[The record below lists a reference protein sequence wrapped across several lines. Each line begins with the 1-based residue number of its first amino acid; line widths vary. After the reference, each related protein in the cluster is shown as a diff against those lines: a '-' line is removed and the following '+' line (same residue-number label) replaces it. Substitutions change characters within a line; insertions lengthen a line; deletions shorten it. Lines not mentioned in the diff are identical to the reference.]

1 MELRLGTKEEEEE
14 RDEEGGEESVARQR
28 KNTSRQRRARGGH
41 ALSELINH
49 PLLLVDL
56 IPQAGQLLV
65 VQAAVRLPL
74 LARSPLPGK
83 HESHREDD
91 GKTFIQ

>member
-1 MELRLGTKEEEEE
+1 M
-14 RDEEGGEESVARQR
+14 ARR
-28 KNTSRQRRARGGH
+28 SENTSKQRRTRGGH
-41 ALSELINH
+41 VLSELVDH

-74 LARSPLPGK
+74 LARSPL
-83 HESHREDD
+83 RE
-91 GKTFIQ
+91 TRLNMRTMETNSSNSQ